1 MRWLLFF
8 LSSTDNTVLYRGV
21 TSKFK
26 PRGAGEGIVKFV
38 KFDPAELWWE

>member
-1 MRWLLFF
+1 MRWPIFF
-8 LSSTDNTVLYRGV
+8 NSSSIVQGV